1 MRPGAGAVS
10 YALALAFPVLVLVGV
25 WTGVDLRLLACAL
38 AALALWRWGG
48 SLRRQG
54 VLLLGLCAVAGVWLA
69 LKRAD
74 LALKAYPICVNLGLL
89 AVFGQSLWQGPTVV
103 ERLATLRQGPLDER
117 GVRYTRT
124 VTQSWCVFFLLNAA
138 LSLATALFATERI
151 WALYNGGISYGLMGL
166 MFAGEWLIRRRVLR
180 RAAAEEGRL

>member
-1 MRPGAGAVS
+1 MRHGAGAVS

-25 WTGVDLRLLACAL
+25 WAGVDLRLLACAM
-38 AALALWRWGG
+38 AGLALWRWGG

-54 VLLLGLCAVAGVWLA
+54 VLLLGLAMVACVWLA

-124 VTQSWCVFFLLNAA
+124 VTKVWCVFFTLNAA
-138 LSLATALFATERI
+138 LSLATALFATERV
-151 WALYNGGISYGLMGL
+151 WALYNGGVAYGLIGL
-166 MFAGEWLIRRRVLR
+166 MFAGEWIIRRRVLSK
-180 RAAAEEGRL
+180 AAAREARQ

>member
-1 MRPGAGAVS
+1 MKATAGAT
-10 YALALAFPVLVLVGV
+10 AAALAFPVVVLVGV
-25 WTGVDLRLLACAL
+25 WAGVDLRLLAVPL

-48 SLRRQG
+48 QIRRQG
-54 VLLLGLCAVAGVWLA
+54 VLLLGLAVVAGAWLA

-89 AVFGQSLWQGPTVV
+89 AFFGQSLWRGPSVV
-103 ERLATLRQGPLDER
+103 ERLATLRQGPLDEA

-124 VTQSWCVFFLLNAA
+124 VTKAWCVFFVVNAT
-138 LSLATALFATERI
+138 LSLATALAASRRV
-151 WALYNGGISYGLMGL
+151 WALYNGAVAYGLMGL

-180 RAAAEEGRL
+180 RAADQGVRP

>member
-1 MRPGAGAVS
+1 LRKGAAAVS

-25 WTGVDLRLLACAL
+25 WAGVDLRFLACAL
-38 AALALWRWGG
+38 AVLALWRWGG

-54 VLLLGLCAVAGVWLA
+54 ALLLGLAVVACVWLA
-69 LKRAD
+69 LKRAN

-89 AVFGQSLWQGPTVV
+89 AVFGQSLLHGPTVV

-124 VTQSWCVFFLLNAA
+124 VTQAWCVFFVLNAA
-138 LSLATALFATERI
+138 LSLATALAATQRV
-151 WALYNGGISYGLMGL
+151 WALYNGGIAYGLMGL
-166 MFAGEWLIRRRVLR
+166 MFAGEWLIRQRVLR
-180 RAAAEEGRL
+180 KAAATQGQP

>member
-1 MRPGAGAVS
+1 MRKGAAAVS
-10 YALALAFPVLVLVGV
+10 TALALAFPVLVLAGV
-25 WTGVDLRLLACAL
+25 WAGVDLRLLACAM
-38 AALALWRWGG
+38 AGLALWRWGG
-48 SLRRQG
+48 SVRRQG
-54 VLLLGLCAVAGVWLA
+54 VLLLGLAVVACVWLA

-89 AVFGQSLWQGPTVV
+89 AVFGQSLWRGPTVV

-124 VTQSWCVFFLLNAA
+124 VTKAWCVFFMLNAA
-138 LSLATALFATERI
+138 LSLATALFATERV
-151 WALYNGGISYGLMGL
+151 WALYNGGIAYGLMGL

-180 RAAAEEGRL
+180 KAAAMQGQP